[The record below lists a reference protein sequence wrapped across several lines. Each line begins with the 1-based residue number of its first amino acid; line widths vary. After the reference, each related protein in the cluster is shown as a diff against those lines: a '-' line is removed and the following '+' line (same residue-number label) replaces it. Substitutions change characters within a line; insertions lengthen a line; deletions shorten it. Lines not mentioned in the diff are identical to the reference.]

1 MKYIVY
7 EVTKT
12 ELIKIDKVKA
22 TNSDIAIKK
31 ALIGTTRD
39 PKKKYFAINYQR
51 RGVGLLPIDVAS
63 GCQGRLVLLV
73 ALVPR
78 NLKEEL

>member
-1 MKYIVY
+1 MKYTVY

-31 ALIGTTRD
+31 ALIGTTKN
-39 PKKKYFAINYQR
+39 PKKKYFS
-51 RGVGLLPIDVAS
+51 VHD
-63 GCQGRLVLLV
+63 
-73 ALVPR
+73 
-78 NLKEEL
+78 

>member
-39 PKKKYFAINYQR
+39 PKKKYFAINYQSG
-51 RGVGLLPIDVAS
+51 GVQDYYLS
-63 GCQGRLVLLV
+63 MLLV
-73 ALVPR
+73 GTRAGWCSWLLQCP
-78 NLKEEL
+78 EI

>member
-1 MKYIVY
+1 MTLNFKGGVMKYTVY

-31 ALIGTTRD
+31 ALIGATRD
-39 PKKKYFAINYQR
+39 PKKKYFAINY
-51 RGVGLLPIDVAS
+51 
-63 GCQGRLVLLV
+63 
-73 ALVPR
+73 
-78 NLKEEL
+78 